1 MSDILQD
8 VSPPALV
15 TGIEKN
21 LFDFLPLFGLLPQ
34 AEVHDGPDLLWSLTN
49 VPFPICNSILR
60 ANLAP
65 EAVDGAIEAAIARG
79 KARNVPLLWWTGPA
93 TRPVD
98 LGVFL
103 ETHGF
108 QRQEDVPGM
117 AMDLRLLQS
126 DIPVPPGFTLEK
138 VNNAEALNQWRH
150 PFAVGFGMP
159 DFAVDALMDLFER
172 ISFHEQLPLHHYLG
186 RLHGEPVA
194 AGSVYLGAGVAGVY
208 NVVTVPEARRQ
219 GIGTLITL
227 ALLRDAL
234 TAGYRVGILHTS
246 TMGLNVYRQLGFQ
259 EYCTMSQYLWSPEQE
274 SGAN

>member
-1 MSDILQD
+1 MSDTLQD

-79 KARNVPLLWWTGPA
+79 KARNVPMLWWTGPA
-93 TRPVD
+93 TRPAD

-103 ETHGF
+103 EAHGF

-159 DFAVDALMDLFER
+159 DFAVEALMDLFER
-172 ISFHEQLPLHHYLG
+172 ISFQEQLPLHHYLG

-208 NVVTVPEARRQ
+208 NVVTVPQARRQ

-234 TAGYRVGILHTS
+234 AAGYRVGILHTS
-246 TMGLNVYRQLGFQ
+246 KMGLNIYRQLGFQ
-259 EYCTMSQYLWSPEQE
+259 EYCTMSQYLL
-274 SGAN
+274 